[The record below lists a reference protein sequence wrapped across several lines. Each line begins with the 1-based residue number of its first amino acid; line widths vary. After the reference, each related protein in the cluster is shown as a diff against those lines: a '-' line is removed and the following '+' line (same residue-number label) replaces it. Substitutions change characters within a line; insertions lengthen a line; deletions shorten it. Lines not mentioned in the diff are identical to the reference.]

1 MGMAIRNMVFYEEDA
16 EIFCPDTNIKI
27 LFWDV
32 FLIGSEAFLIVEA
45 ELSTPECGKGFVVFC
60 GGVIMFK
67 GIFTRSFHT
76 FSTDLRGY
84 MSLSFIHFHRL
95 FISLYRFTFF
105 STPSPLTVT
114 PYFLVSPLLVYL
126 QSFLFYLF
134 LFSSN
139 NFFFFSNLILL
150 LFFDYSFVFRTKTDH
165 FFLKLI
171 IKHFLRVVLVDCIAK
186 RNCSVFLYFF
196 SNILRP
202 KHFF

>member
-1 MGMAIRNMVFYEEDA
+1 
-16 EIFCPDTNIKI
+16 
-27 LFWDV
+27 
-32 FLIGSEAFLIVEA
+32 
-45 ELSTPECGKGFVVFC
+45 
-60 GGVIMFK
+60 MFK

-126 QSFLFYLF
+126 QSFLFYFF

-165 FFLKLI
+165 FFFKLI

-186 RNCSVFLYFF
+186 RNCSVFLYWF

-202 KHFF
+202 KHFFKKNVLLYSKFGLPESLFVYSCCLYLIFEASLLMTPDSIIPSVNI